1 MLLKNNDLYIYVV
14 LYDASNVISDP
25 LAADCRLQTAIFSQ
39 NSRTQSEPDAQ
50 DHSKWSATSYLA
62 DQASQMTA
70 VGLTE

>member
-1 MLLKNNDLYIYVV
+1 MMLQMLFLTLYQQT
-14 LYDASNVISDP
+14 
-25 LAADCRLQTAIFSQ
+25 ADCRLQTAIFSQ

-70 VGLTE
+70 VGLTG